1 MAIEIGSDHIEHIE
15 QCVLARCLW
24 LVCSCGSLWLE
35 VVLMIVADSVEWVR
49 MQNRGAI
56 NQSINRTERIE
67 LFNSGN

>member
-1 MAIEIGSDHIEHIE
+1 
-15 QCVLARCLW
+15 
-24 LVCSCGSLWLE
+24 
-35 VVLMIVADSVEWVR
+35 MIVADSSVEWVR